1 MPGTGFA
8 KEEYSNEGIFLKDD
22 IHNQKRIAPMG
33 ETLGLIIAFPA
44 GLALGAFYFLSL
56 WKTLQKIPDVPNPGL
71 VMFRN
76 YAFRISVVL
85 IGFYLIM
92 DGHWERIAVALFGFV
107 IMREILT
114 RRFGKDRTIT

>member
-1 MPGTGFA
+1 
-8 KEEYSNEGIFLKDD
+8 
-22 IHNQKRIAPMG
+22 MG
-33 ETLGLIIAFPA
+33 ETLGLVIAFPA

-56 WKTLQKIPDVPNPGL
+56 WKTLQKIPDASNPGM
-71 VMFRN
+71 VMLRN
-76 YAFRISVVL
+76 YAFRTSVVL

-114 RRFGKDRTIT
+114 RRLGRGRTIT